1 MAGVFAGIRFRNYP
15 ELERNVILDF
25 TAMTDE
31 ALAAH
36 LNEVL
41 DEQERRKALA
51 EIPEQIRE
59 LTAKYVAGGGQVED
73 LQPEVPITE

>member
-1 MAGVFAGIRFRNYP
+1 M
-15 ELERNVILDF
+15 DF
-25 TAMTDE
+25 SALNDE
-31 ALAAH
+31 QLAEH

-41 DEQERRKALA
+41 AEQERRKALA

-73 LQPEVPITE
+73 LQPDPAVTE